1 MPCDSAKGSICHH
14 LSVPRT
20 RADLLATMLFR
31 SRSGARWRVSSLLS
45 RTVYP
50 VVFDSFGAT
59 SVLDRPRTV
68 LGADRIRIG
77 RGCSIARDAW
87 LACEDGGGPIDI
99 GDEVSFAP
107 GVHLHAMDSIT
118 IGARC
123 SFAESVYVGSADHDP
138 HDHSRIRGS
147 GPVAIGED
155 CFVGLRAVIL
165 GGVTIGA
172 GAVIGAHAV
181 VTKDVPR
188 GAVVSGVPARRH
200 NP

>member
-1 MPCDSAKGSICHH
+1 
-14 LSVPRT
+14 
-20 RADLLATMLFR
+20 MLFR
-31 SRSGARWRVSSLLS
+31 AQSGARWRISSLMS

-50 VVFDSFGAT
+50 AVFGSFGAD
-59 SVLDRPRTV
+59 SVLDRPRII
-68 LGADRIRIG
+68 LGPDRIRIG
-77 RGCSIARDAW
+77 RGCTIARDAW

-123 SFAESVYVGSADHDP
+123 TFAESVYVGSADHDP
-138 HDHSRIRGS
+138 NHHSTIRGT
-147 GPVAIGED
+147 GPVQIGD
-155 CFVGLRAVIL
+155 GCFIGVRAVIL

-181 VTKDVPR
+181 VTKDVPQ
-188 GAVVSGVPARRH
+188 GAVVSGVPARQH
-200 NP
+200 T